1 MFNEEENTDRAVH
14 FAEAVPH
21 RHDVIPIV
29 NDRGTD
35 RPAEIAEALAQS
47 TFLCEAVPS
56 RTEPET
62 GSALRTGFGNATIDH
77 GMERPSDVKHSVA
90 DMDKTRRAG
99 FRPVFDLVGGLLTT
113 LEFFKEDLGAT
124 EQGCHV

>member
-1 MFNEEENTDRAVH
+1 MKERTPIAPSISLRLFLTDMTSSPSSTTA
-14 FAEAVPH
+14 
-21 RHDVIPIV
+21 
-29 NDRGTD
+29 
-35 RPAEIAEALAQS
+35 AQIDQRK
-47 TFLCEAVPS
+47 LRKHWPNQPS
-56 RTEPET
+56 YVKLFHHGRNLKL
-62 GSALRTGFGNATIDH
+62 GGALRTGFGNATIDH

>member
-1 MFNEEENTDRAVH
+1 MKKRTPIAPSISRRLFLTDMTSSPSSTTAAQIDQRKLRKHWPNQPSYVKL
-14 FAEAVPH
+14 FH
-21 RHDVIPIV
+21 RGR
-29 NDRGTD
+29 NLKLG
-35 RPAEIAEALAQS
+35 
-47 TFLCEAVPS
+47 
-56 RTEPET
+56 
-62 GSALRTGFGNATIDH
+62 GALRTGFGNATIDH

-124 EQGCHV
+124 EQGRHV